1 MLSFRVFF
9 ATLGFMQPWVPFIVG
24 VEKNHHQ
31 GDMETTGG
39 QLFFVRLQRGRGLFG
54 KDEG

>member
-9 ATLGFMQPWVPFIVG
+9 LPLWLHATLGTLFCGGW
-24 VEKNHHQ
+24 KKHHQ
-31 GDMETTGG
+31 GDIETTGG
-39 QLFFVRLQRGRGLFG
+39 QLFFVRLQRGQGLFG